1 MDRRSF
7 IARTGLAAAGV
18 GVAACGPKAAARVAP
33 SSPAAAPTGA
43 PASTPAMV
51 DLVPVRASWDR
62 VIRTTI
68 GLRPHRPSGFV
79 LRADRL
85 DDKTLIHNYGHGGSG
100 MSLSWGTA
108 RLAADIA
115 SEGGIRPAAVVGSGV
130 VGLTTGR
137 QLQRHGF
144 DVTIYAMA
152 IPPDTTS
159 NMSLAGFTPTS
170 GLVEGPRR
178 TPAWDEQFR
187 KAVDI
192 AYRQLQLLSGSPLHG
207 VSWVNNYTLTDDEKM
222 ASGTNTML
230 PAHVQTGVRL
240 LQPGEHPFHTKY
252 AIEQPE
258 MRFEPS
264 IYLDALMRDFL
275 MFGGRIVIRKFDTPR
290 DLMSLTQP
298 LIVNCTGLGAKA
310 IFGDEELIPLK
321 GQLTVLVPQ
330 PEVTYGTNG
339 GSRVPPPPGSFGIHM
354 MPRSD
359 GIILGGTSERGVS
372 TFDVNESEFRR
383 VVSGHIEVF
392 SAMRASQAASP
403 RTARVDAPRVPPT
416 ADAFFD
422 LQS

>member
-1 MDRRSF
+1 MALVLIVDD
-7 IARTGLAAAGV
+7 
-18 GVAACGPKAAARVAP
+18 
-33 SSPAAAPTGA
+33 SPT
-43 PASTPAMV
+43 
-51 DLVPVRASWDR
+51 DQH
-62 VIRTTI
+62 VI
-68 GLRPHRPSGFV
+68 SQ
-79 LRADRL
+79 A
-85 DDKTLIHNYGHGGSG
+85 
-100 MSLSWGTA
+100 
-108 RLAADIA
+108 
-115 SEGGIRPAAVVGSGV
+115 
-130 VGLTTGR
+130 
-137 QLQRHGF
+137 LQRHGF

-240 LQPGEHPFHTKY
+240 LLPGEHPFHTKY